1 MDNSGFTSTPRRKKN
16 PWRKY
21 LILAIAAILVIF
33 LLVFLT
39 AYAPFVTIPA
49 SHTGVVTTFGK
60 VEDHTL
66 SEGFNLKNPLQ
77 RVILIDNRTQRATIE
92 TQAFS
97 SDIQQVQVV
106 CSINYAIRPET
117 CQKLYQ
123 RVGTNYYS
131 VVMEPRIQENLKTV
145 FTRYSAE
152 KLMEARDT
160 LSTQIKELLA
170 PEMEAYGIEVTSV
183 AIEDVDFT
191 DAFTDA
197 VEAKQ
202 VAEQTK
208 LKVETEQAQQ
218 VSVQQSE
225 AERRII
231 AAKAEAE
238 ERAILANADAEVA
251 KIQADAARYAGERE
265 AEMNNKIAGSL
276 TPDLLEYF
284 MIQGWD
290 GKLPTIYSGNSG
302 MLPVLDFPMDE
313 LISGENSAN
322 AD

>member
-131 VVMEPRIQENLKTV
+131 VVMERRK
-145 FTRYSAE
+145 ADGG
-152 KLMEARDT
+152 ARHALHADQGT
-160 LSTQIKELLA
+160 A
-170 PEMEAYGIEVTSV
+170 
-183 AIEDVDFT
+183 
-191 DAFTDA
+191 
-197 VEAKQ
+197 
-202 VAEQTK
+202 
-208 LKVETEQAQQ
+208 
-218 VSVQQSE
+218 
-225 AERRII
+225 
-231 AAKAEAE
+231 
-238 ERAILANADAEVA
+238 RA
-251 KIQADAARYAGERE
+251 
-265 AEMNNKIAGSL
+265 
-276 TPDLLEYF
+276 
-284 MIQGWD
+284 
-290 GKLPTIYSGNSG
+290 
-302 MLPVLDFPMDE
+302 
-313 LISGENSAN
+313 
-322 AD
+322 